1 MSPTGSAHPPGRPAA
16 DSVAEGPVVLLA
28 GPGPTTNIVHRALL
42 GAFPDVIAIIE
53 KGVPR
58 RQLARRRVV
67 RLGYRAVAGQ
77 MLFMVLAVP
86 LLTVQGRRRVGEI
99 LAAGG
104 LDASPVPGAQ
114 DVDSVN
120 SDAARHLLQR
130 AQPAVVVVNGTR
142 IIGKQ
147 TLGSVDAPF
156 INMHAGLTPRYRGV
170 HGGYWALADG
180 RPDLVG
186 TTIHLVDTGI
196 DTGPPLAQVTFRVDG
211 RDSFTTYPYLHVA
224 AGLPLLVDCARALAD
239 GNPIERQVVDTG
251 DDTSVLRHHPTLASY
266 LVNRYRHGAR

>member
-1 MSPTGSAHPPGRPAA
+1 
-16 DSVAEGPVVLLA
+16 VAEGPVVLLA

-156 INMHAGLTPRYRGV
+156 INMHAGLT
-170 HGGYWALADG
+170 
-180 RPDLVG
+180 
-186 TTIHLVDTGI
+186 TIHLVDTGI